1 MRLWDRLI
9 SRGDYWEGAATGA
22 AVLTTTYGS
31 PNREAVLPQMV
42 GASQD
47 ANANSATVFS
57 AVLVRMALL
66 SEARFQF
73 QRLTDKET
81 FTDKRLEV
89 LEDPWP
95 DGSSGSLLARMEQD
109 VCLAGNAF
117 IWNAGGSGGDRLVR
131 LRPEWVT
138 IISALQVDSLGRQ
151 YRRPLGYWFEPPAT
165 ALGGS
170 YGDPAFFET
179 GEICHWAPVP
189 DPAASFRGMSW
200 LTPVIRDIQGDTG
213 LSSYKVKYLQNNASP
228 NVLIR
233 YTQKLQPG
241 TVDAIR
247 ERMQARYGGIDN
259 AFKTLVLDQGADLT
273 VIGNSLEQM
282 NFETVQQAGAER
294 ILAAANVPAVL
305 VGMEPIRG
313 AGRSYQEVVRRF
325 ADLWAR
331 PEWRSVCEALE
342 KFTPGNDIDSGA
354 VRLWFDTS
362 DIAALQEAGLEKA
375 QIALVRAQSILTMV
389 QAGATLESAV
399 TAVDVGDVGQLE
411 AAPEPTVTQP
421 GMLAPPDPGQTQ
433 HMLPGG
439 GGSSTTKPLPAGA
452 LSRLPVGT
460 VSGGDGGNHTRPG
473 RRPAAVR
480 RP

>member
-1 MRLWDRLI
+1 MRLIDQIR
-9 SRGDYWEGAATGA
+9 RGDYWEGAATGA

-47 ANANSATVFS
+47 ANAQSATVFA
-57 AVLVRMALL
+57 AVLIRMAML
-66 SEARFQF
+66 SEARLTF
-73 QRLTDKET
+73 QRLKDRET
-81 FTDKRLEV
+81 FTDARLAV
-89 LEDPWP
+89 LEKPWP
-95 DGSSGSLLARMEQD
+95 DGTTGDLLARMEQD
-109 VCLAGNAF
+109 VCLAGNSF
-117 IWNAGGSGGDRLVR
+117 TWDNGGDTGDSLVR

-138 IISALQVDSLGRQ
+138 IVSELRTDAHGRQ
-151 YRRPLGYWFEPPAT
+151 YRRAIGYFFDPPAT

-170 YGDPAFFET
+170 YGDPAFFDVDEVA
-179 GEICHWAPVP
+179 HWAPTP

-233 YTQKLQPG
+233 YTQKLAPG
-241 TVDAIR
+241 TVDSIR

-259 AFKTLVLDQGADLT
+259 SFKTLVLDQGADLT
-273 VIGNSLEQM
+273 VVGNSLQQM

-294 ILAAANVPAVL
+294 ILAAANVPPIL
-305 VGMEPIRG
+305 VGLEPIRG

-331 PEWRSVCEALE
+331 PQWRSACGALQ
-342 KFTPGNDIDSGA
+342 KFTPGADVDSGA

-362 DIAALQEAGLEKA
+362 DIAALQEAGLEKS
-375 QIALVRAQSILTMV
+375 QIALVHAQAILTMV
-389 QAGATLESAV
+389 QAGASLESAV
-399 TAVDVGDVGQLE
+399 TAVDVGDVSQLE
-411 AAPEPTVTQP
+411 AAPEPEP
-421 GMLAPPDPGQTQ
+421 APAVPAPGQSQ
-433 HMLPGG
+433 HMLPQPP
-439 GGSSTTKPLPAGA
+439 GSGPGVPPLPAGSIA
-452 LSRLPVGT
+452 RLPVGT
-460 VSGGDGGNHTRPG
+460 TSVADGGNQTRPG
-473 RRPAAVR
+473 RRIAAVR

>member
-1 MRLWDRLI
+1 VRLLDRMI
-9 SRGDYWEGAATGA
+9 RRGDYWEGAATGA

-47 ANANSATVFS
+47 ANANSSAVFA

-73 QRLTDKET
+73 QRLKDKEM
-81 FTDKRLEV
+81 FGDARLAV
-89 LEDPWP
+89 LENPWP
-95 DGSSGSLLARMEQD
+95 DGSAGALLARMEQD
-109 VCLAGNAF
+109 VCLAGNSF
-117 IWNAGGSGGDRLVR
+117 TWNAAGSGGDSLVR

-138 IISALQVDSLGRQ
+138 IVSALREDSLGRQ
-151 YRRPLGYWFEPPAT
+151 FRRAVGYWFEPPAT

-170 YGDPAFFET
+170 FGDPAFFDVSEVA
-179 GEICHWAPVP
+179 HWAPVP

-200 LTPVIRDIQGDTG
+200 LTPIIRDIQGDTG

-228 NVLIR
+228 NVLIK
-233 YTQKLQPG
+233 YAQKLQPG

-247 ERMQARYGGIDN
+247 ERMQARYAGIDN

-282 NFETVQQAGAER
+282 NFEAVQQAGAER
-294 ILAAANVPAVL
+294 ILAAASVPPVL
-305 VGMEPIRG
+305 VGMEPLRG
-313 AGRSYQEVVRRF
+313 AGRSYVEVVRRF
-325 ADLWAR
+325 SDLWAR
-331 PEWRSVCEALE
+331 PEWRSACEVLE
-342 KFTPGNDIDSGA
+342 KFTPGADIDSGA

-375 QIALVRAQSILTMV
+375 QIALVHAQSILTMV
-389 QAGATLESAV
+389 QAGATLDSAV
-399 TAVDVGDVGQLE
+399 AAVDAGDVSQLE
-411 AAPEPTVTQP
+411 AAPVPAAQVPQ
-421 GMLAPPDPGQTQ
+421 PGQTQ
-433 HMLPGG
+433 HLLPGG
-439 GGSSTTKPLPAGA
+439 GGSSTTAALPDGA

-473 RRPAAVR
+473 RRIAAVR